1 MKKKMIGILVCMI
14 LVITSAS
21 ISALEAPCT
30 APDNGAGTVNL
41 PAGCPYVAPE
51 DPMYII
57 DGLPPD
63 TTIELDPTLDDF
75 TNIVRFPGGTLGG
88 EVQQFDATI
97 YLDVSGTGTLTGFNR
112 YLAVSVSLEVH
123 TGPRNPGD
131 PVQSFPSELFRL
143 TGELFGDPDF
153 CMFRMSAGSDHGLP
167 SPGQITLTK
176 TPSGDFAVDSFFD
189 ITYQIEFEGCPGSI
203 LEGYMG
209 ITTGTT
215 RIQQGSGEPPY
226 FEINIAGGLGITATV
241 NNIGEGD
248 ATNVKANISVT
259 GGLILVGGEKTVN
272 IGNIS
277 ANDTGKAKSIVIGFG
292 MPTITVTVTCDEG
305 AEATKNASAFV
316 LLFLVLGVS

>member
-1 MKKKMIGILVCMI
+1 MRKKMIVILVCM
-14 LVITSAS
+14 LLLITSGS
-21 ISALEAPCT
+21 ISALEPPCI
-30 APDNGAGTVNL
+30 APDNGTGTVSI

-51 DPMYII
+51 DPLYII
-57 DGLPPD
+57 NGLPPD

-75 TNIVRFPGGTLGG
+75 TNIVSFSGGTLGG
-88 EVQQFDATI
+88 EVQQFDAVI
-97 YLDVSGTGTLTGFNR
+97 YLDVSGTGDLTGFNR
-112 YLAVSVSLEVH
+112 FLAVMVSLEVH
-123 TGPRNPGD
+123 TGPRNPSD

-153 CMFRMSAGSDHGLP
+153 CIFRINAGSDHGLP

-189 ITYQIEFEGCPGSI
+189 ITYQIEFDGCPGSI
-203 LEGYMG
+203 IEGLNG

-226 FEINIAGGLGITATV
+226 FEINIAGGLGITANV
-241 NNIGEGD
+241 DNIGVGN
-248 ATNVKANISVT
+248 ATNVSANISVA
-259 GGLILVGGEKTVN
+259 GGLILFGGEKTVD

-277 ANDTGKAKSIVIGFG
+277 SNGTGEAKSIIIGFG

-305 AEATKNASAFV
+305 AIATKNASAFV

>member
-1 MKKKMIGILVCMI
+1 MKKKMIVTLVCMI

-21 ISALEAPCT
+21 ISALEPPCT
-30 APDNGAGTVNL
+30 APDNGTGTVDL

-57 DGLPPD
+57 DGLPPA

-88 EVQQFDATI
+88 EVQQFDAAI

-112 YLAVSVSLEVH
+112 FLMVPVQLEVH

-153 CMFRMSAGSDHGLP
+153 CIFRVRAGSDLGLP

-189 ITYQIEFEGCPGSI
+189 ITYQIEFDGCPGSI
-203 LEGYMG
+203 LDGLNG

-215 RIQQGSGEPPY
+215 RMQQGSGEPPY
-226 FEINIAGGLGITATV
+226 FEISIAGGLGITASV
-241 NNIGEGD
+241 KNIGVGD
-248 ATNVKANISVT
+248 ATNVKANISVA
-259 GGLILVGGEKTVN
+259 GGLILVGGEKTVD
-272 IGNIS
+272 IGNIP
-277 ANDTGKAKSIVIGFG
+277 ANDTGIAKSIVIGFG
-292 MPTITVTVTCDEG
+292 MPTVAVVVTCDEG
-305 AEATKNASAFV
+305 AEATKTASAFV